1 MAPRITG
8 GTSKM
13 GVNRGAWTP
22 EEDRKLS
29 QFIQLHGAKRWKT
42 IATKAG
48 SISLIRMIIFLTHIR
63 SITNQFGLRLENERP
78 QPSPPAKEAL
88 QSEALEPTTS
98 KENEGTNGL
107 DAPIIPPTPE
117 INFNLNELF
126 DFSMEGCHGLDWV
139 NKFLELE

>member
-42 IATKAG
+42 IATKA
-48 SISLIRMIIFLTHIR
+48 
-63 SITNQFGLRLENERP
+63 
-78 QPSPPAKEAL
+78 EAL

-126 DFSMEGCHGLDWV
+126 DFSMEGCDGLDWV